1 MAATEDEVIRVGVAV
16 VARLVTIRAPHDLV
30 RVEHTANGAALPAQ
44 TLIPDTHTGISL
56 EMHSAIVVISTRIG
70 KGEAVVPKT
79 IDQEYKFKRADI
91 FARRWDQRSN
101 YRRPRRVPDNPLLVR
116 RH

>member
-1 MAATEDEVIRVGVAV
+1 MAATEDEVVSVGVAV

-44 TLIPDTHTGISL
+44 TLIPDIHTVISL

-70 KGEAVVPKT
+70 KGEAVVPKQ

-101 YRRPRRVPDNPLLVR
+101 IQAPEKSSR
-116 RH
+116 